1 MIRFIQLCIALL
13 VIVFFD
19 LYIYENLPWVDDITR
34 YKVNFQYPVVY
45 AINSN
50 LNTPIWA
57 IFVLFLL
64 ETLNLSIEEAVTS
77 IQYIIFC
84 SLTIILSFATRSIL
98 FTVLLISSLF
108 ITYSLDMV
116 IGNLRQ
122 GMATV
127 LFLFFVIYTKDK
139 TRFVGLSLSVLTHNM
154 MALPWAIFY
163 LNKLRIH
170 PKIPKNIEQ
179 IIFIMPLILVVI
191 IFVNTSSNSD
201 AGRSIIG
208 LVTYII
214 VYLLFYNTHS
224 SNRVFYIAQG
234 LLVFVCGTYLFFDQ
248 TLRYMGSFMSLI
260 ILATQE
266 LTKEKQVA
274 VAGLILL
281 SSIFLWTQR
290 LQIV

>member
-108 ITYSLDMV
+108 ITYYSSASL
-116 IGNLRQ
+116 
-122 GMATV
+122 
-127 LFLFFVIYTKDK
+127 LFFTSHYLLSFFF
-139 TRFVGLSLSVLTHNM
+139 TRLYYAMASL
-154 MALPWAIFY
+154 F
-163 LNKLRIH
+163 
-170 PKIPKNIEQ
+170 
-179 IIFIMPLILVVI
+179 
-191 IFVNTSSNSD
+191 
-201 AGRSIIG
+201 
-208 LVTYII
+208 II
-214 VYLLFYNTHS
+214 VYYSLFITH
-224 SNRVFYIAQG
+224 YI
-234 LLVFVCGTYLFFDQ
+234 CCSLFAS
-248 TLRYMGSFMSLI
+248 TIY
-260 ILATQE
+260 
-266 LTKEKQVA
+266 
-274 VAGLILL
+274 
-281 SSIFLWTQR
+281 
-290 LQIV
+290 